1 MAVDAI
7 SKYVVQSI
15 RRKRMEQG
23 MRVQDMA
30 KRTGIPLGSYSCLE
44 TGRYRMSL
52 ENLFRILAVLGLE
65 IKEVWPSP
73 LKQRQVKKVT

>member
-7 SKYVVQSI
+7 SAYVVQCI
-15 RRKRMEQG
+15 RRRRIEQG

-44 TGRYRMSL
+44 TGRYRMNL
-52 ENLFRILAVLGLE
+52 ENLFRILAVLGAD
-65 IKEVWPSP
+65 IADVWPGRLRRSS
-73 LKQRQVKKVT
+73 R